1 MSSWK
6 QSFVLIAAAALS
18 VACAAAEPQDE
29 SNSANAAAPNGFKNE
44 IIQRVE
50 AFDAKQYDVLGFYPG
65 MRRDEAFAATEAL
78 GVPFNASLDSQA
90 GIYAVKR
97 MRNKTLQIKV
107 DFATPIDGWDNEAA
121 RAHTISLNVPFE
133 GEERVVAGETND
145 ALLERYGPAIGSS
158 RGGMYFGVAPETSNR
173 EVAAECQKAHGEKL
187 PTEVY
192 RTLINQ
198 LSDETGIAIDSY
210 CPHLRDAFIETNA
223 QRLSPSMQVE
233 LKPGRRDI
241 AYKLYHPLVRR
252 NSVSGEQ
259 MCIEHGN
266 C

>member
-1 MSSWK
+1 MSSLK
-6 QSFVLIAAAALS
+6 QSVGLIVAAAMS
-18 VACAAAEPQDE
+18 VACAAAEPQE
-29 SNSANAAAPNGFKNE
+29 EGGFKGE
-44 IIQRVE
+44 IIQQVE
-50 AFDAKQYDVLGFYPG
+50 AFDAKQYSVLGFYPG

-107 DFATPIDGWDNEAA
+107 DFSTPIDGWDNAAA

-145 ALLERYGPAIGSS
+145 ALLERYGPALGNS
-158 RGGMYFGVAPETSNR
+158 RGGMYFGVARETSNR
-173 EVAAECQKAHGEKL
+173 EVAAACQEAHGEKF
-187 PTEVY
+187 PVEVY

-198 LSDETGIAIDSY
+198 LSDETGAAIETY
-210 CPHLRDAFIETNA
+210 CPQLRAEFIKANA
-223 QRLSPSMQVE
+223 QQLSPSMQVT

-241 AYKLYHPLVRR
+241 AYVLSHPLVRR
-252 NSVSGEQ
+252 NSVMGEE
-259 MCIEHGN
+259 MCEKHGN